1 MVDAISGMFD
11 ELQEAVIKQ
20 GNENKEKESNHFDKL
35 KMFFG
40 EDYYVKGIQICQPT
54 IGDILEIGEKKFYS
68 ALSPFTNNS
77 TSIRLMLSEFG
88 IDWCKIKDI
97 EVFQIL
103 MSGIKNDSEDEETP
117 KENPTLKLIFPN
129 VDIMSFRLETIRKS
143 EDTPPEFCLYSK
155 KLNGI
160 LFEDDYM
167 EIAEYIREMLNIH
180 PKVEKAKGKIA
191 KKWMLDEDR
200 MNLQNRP
207 SENDSSLLPLVSS
220 LINHP
225 GFKYNLEQLKQVGIV
240 QFYDAIQRLQIYEGT
255 RALLQGSYSGFCDT
269 SKINKDQFNFMRNIE
284 K

>member
-1 MVDAISGMFD
+1 MADAISGMFD

-20 GNENKEKESNHFDKL
+20 GNENKEKDSNHFDKL

-40 EDYYVKGIQICQPT
+40 EDYYVKGIQIHQPSM
-54 IGDILEIGEKKFYS
+54 GDILEIGEKNFYS

-88 IDWCKIKDI
+88 IDWCKVKDI

-103 MSGIKNDSEDEETP
+103 MSGIKNDSEENSD
-117 KENPTLKLIFPN
+117 NPTFKLVFPN
-129 VDIMSFRLETIRKS
+129 VDISSFKLQTIQES
-143 EDTPPEFCLYSK
+143 EDVPPKFCLYSE

-269 SKINKDQFNFMRNIE
+269 SKINKEQFNFMRNIE